1 MRLHTVLDEGTRL
14 ALRHKVCAIPGSA
27 CGSLAAGIDDIF
39 WWGCNLP
46 QVVFGGFWHV
56 FWYYF
61 TIFHHPEL
69 HTRLPRLHR
78 WPMVAHGGWPDVRCS
93 GRTAAVL
100 CQPAFSPVLCGGRA
114 FEGVE
119 AQRYWHQRVIKK
131 WMKMDENNMQ
141 HGTLMKFGLS
151 WEMRGID
158 WIDMVISCYFSSLLR
173 LVWLSCRRTARP
185 YWRNEQDQLL
195 ALLRHF
201 SWMLWRRQKR
211 ITQSSF
217 SSIP

>member
-69 HTRLPRLHR
+69 HTRLPRLPR
-78 WPMVAHGGWPDVRCS
+78 WHMVAHGGWPDVRCS

-141 HGTLMKFGLS
+141 HGTLMKFGCLEK
-151 WEMRGID
+151 WEELIESI
-158 WIDMVISCYFSSLLR
+158 WLFHVISAVCWGWFGWAAEERPGRTGEMSKI
-173 LVWLSCRRTARP
+173 SC
-185 YWRNEQDQLL
+185 
-195 ALLRHF
+195 
-201 SWMLWRRQKR
+201 
-211 ITQSSF
+211 
-217 SSIP
+217 